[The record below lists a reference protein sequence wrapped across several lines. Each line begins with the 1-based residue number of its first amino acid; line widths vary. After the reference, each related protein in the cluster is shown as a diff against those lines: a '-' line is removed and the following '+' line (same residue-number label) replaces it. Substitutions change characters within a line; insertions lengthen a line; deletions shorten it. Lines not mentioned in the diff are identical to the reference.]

1 MVELLIHRKWKKA
14 AYTVGRF
21 FANRTLLFNSLE
33 DTDRGLTQEMS
44 EDAILAVKVPGKT
57 AIPAGTYDVRLT
69 VSAKFKNRSWAKKYK
84 GLVPEIVGVPGFS
97 GVRIHPGNKP
107 GDTDGCPLTGRNTK
121 VGELTDS
128 TKCYYELMD
137 KYLIPAHTSGEKMRI
152 TVM

>member
-1 MVELLIHRKWKKA
+1 MIEVLIHRKWRKV

-21 FANRTLLFNSLE
+21 FVNRTLLFNSLE

-44 EDAILAVKVPGKT
+44 EEDILAVKVPGKT
-57 AIPAGTYDVRLT
+57 AIPVGTYELRLT
-69 VSAKFKNRSWAKKYK
+69 VSGKFKNRSWAKKYK
-84 GLVPEIVGVPGFS
+84 GLVPEIVDVPGYS

-107 GDTDGCPLTGRNTK
+107 NQTDGCPLTGRNTK

-137 KYLIPAHTSGEKMRI
+137 KHLYPAHLRGEQMKI
-152 TVM
+152 TII

>member
-14 AYTVGRF
+14 AYSVGQF
-21 FANRTLLFNSLE
+21 FANKALLFNSLE
-33 DTDRGLTQEMS
+33 DPDRGLTQEMS
-44 EDAILAVKVPGKT
+44 VDYILSVKVPGKT
-57 AIPAGTYDVRLT
+57 AIPAGTYDVQLT
-69 VSAKFKNRSWAKKYK
+69 VSSKFKSRSWAKKYK
-84 GLVPEIVGVPGFS
+84 GLVPEILGVPGFS

-107 GDTDGCPLTGRNTK
+107 GDTDGCPLIGRNTK

-137 KYLIPAHTSGEKMRI
+137 KYLIPAHISGEKMRI

>member
-1 MVELLIHRKWKKA
+1 MIEVLIHRKWKKA

-21 FANRTLLFNSLE
+21 FVNRTLLFNSLE

-44 EDAILAVKVPGKT
+44 EEDILAVKVPGKT
-57 AIPAGTYDVRLT
+57 AIPVGTYELRLT
-69 VSAKFKNRSWAKKYK
+69 VSNKFKSRPWAKKYK
-84 GLVPEIVGVPGFS
+84 GLVPEIVGVPGYS
-97 GVRIHPGNKP
+97 GTRIHPGNRP

-121 VGELTDS
+121 VGELTDA

-137 KYLIPAHTSGEKMRI
+137 KYLIPAHISGEKMRI